1 MQTFMNGAIAVV
13 LSASFQGISPCHAE
27 SPPPVAV
34 IGAQWEV
41 TKDLKF
47 KVDNSIP
54 EYNVSGMA
62 CSLSDKSSR
71 ICVIIDDELT
81 FAERV
86 NVRGRK
92 IEPDAPIELVTAS
105 TPVGTA
111 PVIPCDD
118 VKKPNDLDGE
128 AVAESEGSF
137 YVIGSHGCGR
147 NKGAFRSSSFLL
159 ARIPLVG
166 TPAVTYRVSEALQG
180 CPDIGGRYGKWLQD
194 FTGKDGK
201 PRADDNGLNIE
212 GLAITGGRMWI
223 GLRGPVLR
231 REGSPSDEAFII
243 SLDADAPFIVD
254 KPLQARLYSVG
265 LGPERG
271 VRDLAALGDGRILI
285 LAGPRIGGGIDYAI
299 YVFDPRNGTAVA
311 IATLRQHDPAQKQ
324 EGLVVLRE
332 DRNTVD
338 LLLLQD
344 GVKNGGPYEV
354 QVNVPPRGPA
364 VPAGERQCKAG
375 STPGRM

>member
-1 MQTFMNGAIAVV
+1 MQTFMNTAIALVV
-13 LSASFQGISPCHAE
+13 SASLQGISPCHAE
-27 SPPPVAV
+27 ASPPVAA
-34 IGAQWEV
+34 IRALWEV
-41 TKDLKF
+41 TKDLKV
-47 KVDNSIP
+47 KVDNGIP

-62 CSLSDKSSR
+62 CSRSAKSSR
-71 ICVIIDDELT
+71 SCVIIDDELT

-86 NVRGRK
+86 NVQGRK

-111 PVIPCDD
+111 PVTPCDD

-128 AVAESEGSF
+128 AVAESGGSF

-159 ARIPLVG
+159 ARIPSVG
-166 TPAVTYRVSEALQG
+166 TPALTYRVSEALRG
-180 CPDIGGRYGKWLQD
+180 CPDIGERYGKWLQD
-194 FTGKDGK
+194 FMGKDGK
-201 PRADDNGLNIE
+201 PRVDDNGLNIE
-212 GLAITGGRMWI
+212 GLAVTGSRIWI

-231 REGSPSDEAFII
+231 RDGSPSDEAFII
-243 SLDADAPFIVD
+243 SLDADAPFTAD
-254 KPLQARLYSVG
+254 APLQAQLHSVG

-285 LAGPRIGGGIDYAI
+285 LAGPRISAGTDYAI

-311 IATLRQHDPAQKQ
+311 IATLPQHDPAQKQ

-332 DRNTVD
+332 DRGTVD

-344 GVKNGGPYEV
+344 GVKNGGPYEI
-354 QVNVPPRGPA
+354 QTSVPPRGQA
-364 VPAGERQCKAG
+364 APAGERRCEAEAIAG
-375 STPGRM
+375 GM

>member
-1 MQTFMNGAIAVV
+1 MKTFMNTAIAVI
-13 LSASFQGISPCHAE
+13 LSAFVQGVSPSHAE
-27 SPPPVAV
+27 SPAPVAK
-34 IGAQWEV
+34 IRAQWEV
-41 TKDLKF
+41 IKDFKF
-47 KVDNSIP
+47 KVDNGIP

-62 CSLSDKSSR
+62 CSRSAQNSR
-71 ICVIIDDELT
+71 SCVIIDDELT
-81 FAERV
+81 FAERL
-86 NVRGRK
+86 NVRGRE
-92 IEPDAPIELVTAS
+92 IEPDAQIELVTAS

-111 PVIPCDD
+111 PVIQCDD

-128 AVAESEGSF
+128 AVAEWGGFF

-159 ARIPLVG
+159 ARIPAVG
-166 TPAVTYRVSEALQG
+166 TPALTYRVSEALQG

-194 FTGKDGK
+194 FMGKDGK

-212 GLAITGGRMWI
+212 GLAVTGDRMWI

-231 REGSPSDEAFII
+231 RDEPPSGRAFII
-243 SLDADAPFIVD
+243 SLDTDAPFTAD
-254 KPLQARLYSVG
+254 KPLQAQLYSVG

-285 LAGPRIGGGIDYAI
+285 LAGPRVSAGTDYAI
-299 YVFDPRNGTAVA
+299 YVFDPRNGTTVA
-311 IATLRQHDPAQKQ
+311 IATLPQHDPAQKQ

-332 DRNTVD
+332 DRSTVD

-354 QVNVPPRGPA
+354 QVSVPPQGPA
-364 VPAGERQCKAG
+364 APAGERQCQAE
-375 STPGRM
+375 STSGMM